1 MDNSAA
7 LLQLARDLQAA
18 AGQQDWAALGLLDRQ
33 LARQLAQLSAQDA
46 PLTANQQAALRTLRT
61 VHARAFQ
68 LCSDARHSLGLQLG
82 EIHSMQEGWVAYALE
97 SDMYQDGTQ
106 A

>member
-1 MDNSAA
+1 MDNSAV
-7 LLQLARDLQAA
+7 LLQFARDIQAA
-18 AGQQDWAALGLLDRQ
+18 AGKQDWTTLDMLDRR
-33 LARQLAQLSAQDA
+33 LARQLALLSAQGGVN
-46 PLTANQQAALRTLRT
+46 ANEQAALRTLRA

-68 LCSDARHSLGLQLG
+68 LCSDEKHRLGLQLG

-97 SDMYQDGTQ
+97 SDMYQDGNQ

>member
-7 LLQLARDLQAA
+7 LLQLARDLQTA
-18 AGQQDWAALGLLDRQ
+18 AGQQDWTALGMLDRQ
-33 LARQLAQLSAQDA
+33 VARQLAQLSAQGA
-46 PLTANQQAALRTLRT
+46 LNAKEQAALRALRT

-106 A
+106 V

>member
-1 MDNSAA
+1 MDNSTA
-7 LLQLARDLQAA
+7 LLQLARDMQAA
-18 AGQQDWAALGLLDRQ
+18 AAEQDWAALGVLDRQ
-33 LARQLAQLSAQDA
+33 LARQLTQLSAQGA
-46 PLTANQQAALRTLRT
+46 LNPNQRAALRTLRA

-68 LCSDARHSLGLQLG
+68 LCSDAKHSLGMQLG

>member
-7 LLQLARDLQAA
+7 LLQLARDMQAA
-18 AGQQDWAALGLLDRQ
+18 AGQQDWTALGLLDRQ
-33 LARQLAQLSAQDA
+33 LARQLAQLSAQGA
-46 PLTANQQAALRTLRT
+46 LNANQQAALRTLRT

-68 LCSDARHSLGLQLG
+68 LCSDAKHRLGLQLG
-82 EIHSMQEGWVAYALE
+82 DIHSMQEGWVAYALE
-97 SDMYQDGTQ
+97 SDMYQDGNQ

>member
-1 MDNSAA
+1 MDNSAV
-7 LLQLARDLQAA
+7 LLQFARDIQAA
-18 AGQQDWAALGLLDRQ
+18 AGKQDWTALDMLDRR
-33 LARQLAQLSAQDA
+33 LARQLELLSAQGGVN
-46 PLTANQQAALRTLRT
+46 ANEQAALRTLRA

-68 LCSDARHSLGLQLG
+68 LCSDEKHRLGLQLG

-97 SDMYQDGTQ
+97 SDMYQDGNQ

>member
-1 MDNSAA
+1 MDNSTV
-7 LLQLARDLQAA
+7 LLQFARDIQAA
-18 AGQQDWAALGLLDRQ
+18 AGKQDWTALDMVDRR
-33 LARQLAQLSAQDA
+33 LARQLELLSAQGDVN
-46 PLTANQQAALRTLRT
+46 ANEQAALRTLRA

-68 LCSDARHSLGLQLG
+68 LCSDEKHRLGLHLG

-97 SDMYQDGTQ
+97 SDMYQDGNQ